1 MDRVSVAFREA
12 KDALAVELGPEGR
25 KNAVYDGHKLA
36 SVSVTK
42 SGRVTVDE
50 AVLLNWVR
58 ASYPT
63 EVETVERVRPAFLSL
78 IKADSDAAGEPCL
91 RGELDIPGVNV
102 GEPYPLVRK
111 TPGADELVEKLW
123 ASGAF
128 SLDGEMK
135 ELE

>member
-25 KNAVYDGHKLA
+25 KNAVYQGNKLA

-42 SGRVTVDE
+42 SGRITVNE
-50 AVLLNWVR
+50 PVLLNWVR
-58 ASYPT
+58 EAHPT
-63 EVETVERVRPAFLSL
+63 EVETVERIRPAFLSL
-78 IKADSDAAGEPCL
+78 IKADSEAAGEPCF

-102 GEPYPLVRK
+102 GEPYPMVRK
-111 TPGADELVEKLW
+111 ADGADELVEKLW